1 MPANKDVHLSTLGVL
16 FISMLSG
23 MVLGLLTLCFY
34 RPLINLVGGNLSHET
49 IGIIHRGISSG
60 SISLLALFPMV
71 AMLRN
76 RSDFLA
82 KVLIGPLM
90 GFGAF
95 LVLLGGGIYRWG
107 APPDFAW
114 PLGGL
119 YVLYIILLSVAAM
132 IIAKKWCSASNG

>member
-1 MPANKDVHLSTLGVL
+1 MSSKKDVCLSTLEVVL
-16 FISMLSG
+16 ISVLSG

-34 RPLINLVGGNLSHET
+34 RPLIRLVGGNLSHET
-49 IGIIHRGISSG
+49 LGIVHRAVSCGLV
-60 SISLLALFPMV
+60 SLLGLFPMV
-71 AMLRN
+71 AMLRS
-76 RSDFLA
+76 RRDSLV

-107 APPDFAW
+107 APPSFAW

-119 YVLYIILLSVAAM
+119 YVLYIVFLSIVALF
-132 IIAKKWCSASNG
+132 IISRYFRESTD

>member
-1 MPANKDVHLSTLGVL
+1 MKDIEYKDVHLSIFEVM
-16 FISMLSG
+16 FISIFSG

-34 RPLINLVGGNLSHET
+34 KPLISLFGGNLSHET
-49 IGIIHRGISSG
+49 IGIIHRAISSG
-60 SISLLALFPMV
+60 LISLLALFPMV
-71 AMLRN
+71 AMLGN

-95 LVLLGGGIYRWG
+95 LVILGGGIYRWG
-107 APPDFAW
+107 NPPSFAW

-119 YVLYIILLSVAAM
+119 YVLYIILLSIVAM
-132 IIAKKWCSASNG
+132 LIANNL

>member
-34 RPLINLVGGNLSHET
+34 MPLINLVGGNLSHET

-60 SISLLALFPMV
+60 LIGLLALFPMV